1 MTSSSVLFPAPLGP
15 MRTRNSPRC
24 SLMLSVLI
32 AVKPPKR
39 TVRSST
45 FRISSG
51 TSLDWK
57 PMRRTPLTC
66 DDLFRRQQ
74 VFYPSSSLLDPPD
87 NPVGHE
93 HHHDNEQR
101 PQEDGPRFLGQVV
114 EVR

>member
-24 SLMLSVLI
+24 SLKFSVLS

-66 DDLFRRQQ
+66 DDLLRRQQ
-74 VFYPSSSLLDPPD
+74 VFHPSSSLLDPPD

-93 HHHDNEQR
+93 HHTIMNIDPMRIGHASLAR
-101 PQEDGPRFLGQVV
+101 LV
-114 EVR
+114 